1 MRRTFVSRESP
12 PRGEAIGDPGPRRR
26 SAAFAPGRVNQIG
39 EHTDYNQGL
48 ALPFAIAEGVTVRA
62 EATDPHAP
70 DARRIYARARD
81 LGEED
86 EFELSDISGAGG
98 WRAFVRGT
106 AAELAKA
113 GHPPVGARLEVG
125 GDLEQG
131 AGLSSSAAL
140 EVALCLALAELAS
153 RVPTDASRPPVDGS
167 HTQVEGSRGPDGE
180 QTPLDRIAIAQLC
193 ARVENDW
200 VGAQTGMLDQ
210 LASLYGAPDTAVRI
224 DFRTLQIDPVP
235 LRLEGWRFVLVDSGE
250 RHANASSGYNERRT
264 ECRRA
269 CELMGI
275 DSLRDASTAGVAK
288 LPEPLRAR
296 AEHVLGENVRVEKAV
311 AALSAQNLP
320 VVGEL
325 LNASH
330 ASLRERYAV
339 STPAVERTVERLR
352 KEGAAGARLM
362 GGGFGGSVLGL
373 FAPGVP
379 VPPGAREVRPG
390 PGAHLLAT
398 D

>member
-1 MRRTFVSRESP
+1 MRRER
-12 PRGEAIGDPGPRRR
+12 A
-26 SAAFAPGRVNQIG
+26 AAFAPGRVNLIG

-48 ALPFAIAEGVTVRA
+48 ALPFAIAEGVVVRA
-62 EATDPHAP
+62 ETADPDPSGAQ
-70 DARRIYARARD
+70 RIYAHARD
-81 LGEED
+81 LGESD
-86 EFELSDISGAGG
+86 EFPLADIPRAEG

-113 GHPPVGARLEVG
+113 GYPLVGAQLEIG
-125 GDLEQG
+125 GEVEQG

-140 EVALCLALAELAS
+140 EVALCLALVDLAS
-153 RVPTDASRPPVDGS
+153 RALTDGLRPPA
-167 HTQVEGSRGPDGE
+167 EGSRGADGE
-180 QTPLDRIAIAQLC
+180 QAPLDRIAIARLC

-250 RHANASSGYNERRT
+250 QHANASSGYNERRA

-269 CELMGI
+269 CELMGV
-275 DSLRDASTAGVAK
+275 DSLRDASATAVAG
-288 LPEPLRAR
+288 LPQPLRAR
-296 AEHVLGENVRVEKAV
+296 AEHVLGENVRVGETV
-311 AALSAQNLP
+311 AALRAQDMAT
-320 VVGEL
+320 VGAL
-325 LNASH
+325 LDASH
-330 ASLRERYAV
+330 TSLRDLYEV
-339 STPAVERTVERLR
+339 STPAVERTVARLR
-352 KEGAAGARLM
+352 KDGAAGARLM

-379 VPPGAREVRPG
+379 TPVGAREVRPG
-390 PGAHLLAT
+390 RGAHLLA